1 MSVIITIIIC
11 YTLYKIINGH
21 SSINPKKANEA
32 IVQTAVLISDKVID
46 DIHMNYLNFK
56 NKSPEFEHVD
66 FETYLLKLKI
76 ENQNDAKIFLEKLN
90 NKDSKEEK
98 DVS

>member
-1 MSVIITIIIC
+1 MSDVIVISIIC

-32 IVQTAVLISDKVID
+32 IIQAAVLASDKVID
-46 DIHMNYLNFK
+46 EVHMNYLNFK

-66 FETYLLKLKI
+66 FETYLMKLKI

-90 NKDSKEEK
+90 KNDDEK
-98 DVS
+98 K